1 MKLYQL
7 SVFLQNRPGQLSD
20 VCGLLAK
27 ADVSIVT
34 LSLADTE
41 QFGILRRIVK
51 DWLRAKKVLEEDGCV
66 VKVNEVVAVEVPHR
80 AGGLAEV
87 LAVLEESSVNIEY
100 MYAFTF
106 STATSVIIVFRFE
119 DPDGAVAILRAGG
132 VSICQSDEVYK
143 LADSRGA

>member
-20 VCGLLAK
+20 VCGLLAR
-27 ADVSIVT
+27 AEVSILT

-41 QFGILRRIVK
+41 QFGILRLIVR
-51 DWLRAKKVLEEDGCV
+51 DWLRARQILEADGCV
-66 VKVNEVVAVEVPHR
+66 VKVNEVVAVEIPHQ

-87 LAVLEESSVNIEY
+87 LAVLEEAEVNIEY

-106 STATSVIIVFRFE
+106 RTDTSVIIVFRFE
-119 DPDGAVAILRAGG
+119 DPDGAVAILKKGG
-132 VSICQSDEVYK
+132 VSICQSDEVYR
-143 LADSRGA
+143 LADI